1 MNTSAAKTRS
11 GRVQG
16 IREDGPHIFR
26 GIPCA
31 QPAIGPLRFCPPKSV
46 EPWSGVRGA
55 TSFSPY
61 SLQPL
66 IYGPSPP
73 PEGISGDYLYVNVST
88 PEIETGRRPVL
99 VWIHGGSFNHGR
111 SAGPMCS

>member
-31 QPAIGPLRFCPPKSV
+31 QPAIGPL
-46 EPWSGVRGA
+46 
-55 TSFSPY
+55 
-61 SLQPL
+61 
-66 IYGPSPP
+66 
-73 PEGISGDYLYVNVST
+73 
-88 PEIETGRRPVL
+88 PVL
-99 VWIHGGSFNHGR
+99 SPQVGR
-111 SAGPMCS
+111 TLERSTRGNVF